1 MEEKKI
7 KPTKTWRRKKWK
19 ENKIEKSLPN
29 IKVRIASAQF
39 LVRPDKWGPPVGLSL
54 SPSPTVRARA
64 LRGSDGKTAANKK
77 GPAGHGENGREALLA
92 TARRRKVYDQRGRGY
107 RRGGGASRSRAA
119 ILRTPRRR
127 RRAAASRPRDAA
139 LRPSRRC
146 WRAVGLKAAWRRPPA
161 FLLPLESYGPRG
173 PATPPF
179 CLRGTTGPHTD
190 QLTPK
195 FLHKPEEMTPR
206 TERRKMK
213 FLGSPCPWLKVL
225 YRGIFWGCVGPL
237 SGLKV

>member
-119 ILRTPRRR
+119 ILRSPRRR
-127 RRAAASRPRDAA
+127 RPGPRGRATPHSGLLAAVGEPWASRPRGAA
-139 LRPSRRC
+139 LPPSCCHWRATGLGAPRRRPSASAAPPDHTLTNWLLNSSISLKRWHQGRRGGK
-146 WRAVGLKAAWRRPPA
+146 WN
-161 FLLPLESYGPRG
+161 F
-173 PATPPF
+173 
-179 CLRGTTGPHTD
+179 
-190 QLTPK
+190 
-195 FLHKPEEMTPR
+195 
-206 TERRKMK
+206 
-213 FLGSPCPWLKVL
+213 
-225 YRGIFWGCVGPL
+225 
-237 SGLKV
+237 